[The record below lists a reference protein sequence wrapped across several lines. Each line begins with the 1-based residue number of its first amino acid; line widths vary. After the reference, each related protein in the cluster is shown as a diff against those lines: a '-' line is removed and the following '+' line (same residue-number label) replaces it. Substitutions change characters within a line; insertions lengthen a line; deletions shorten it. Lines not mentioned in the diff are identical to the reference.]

1 MLTRFAMA
9 TDRVESFFIWLQ
21 LVGKQQSRLF
31 GLALALV
38 GFTIVGSPAKA
49 GEPCSMA
56 TMKGDYLYAQ
66 DGVIPGKSV
75 DKNQFFAQAG
85 REHFDG
91 NGAMSGIYS
100 GNFNGTIIRGS
111 YSGTYTMKA
120 DCSGTVRFTDNTKQ
134 VYNYDIFATQGG
146 SEFVFVQTDSNSITS
161 AYQRR
166 RAAP

>member
-1 MLTRFAMA
+1 VFRNGLFIA
-9 TDRVESFFIWLQ
+9 TTALRQRHLAIIDPGVCGRSVEQRSGW
-21 LVGKQQSRLF
+21 
-31 GLALALV
+31 
-38 GFTIVGSPAKA
+38 KA
-49 GEPCSMA
+49 DLLGHCHS
-56 TMKGDYLYAQ
+56 AQ

-91 NGAMSGIYS
+91 NGGMSGIYS

-120 DCSGTVRFTDNTKQ
+120 NCSGTVTFTDNARQ

-166 RAAP
+166 RAAQ

>member
-1 MLTRFAMA
+1 MA
-9 TDRVESFFIWLQ
+9 TDRVEYSFIWLQ
-21 LVGKQQSRLF
+21 LVGKLKTRLL

-38 GFTIVGSPAKA
+38 GVTIVDTPARA

-75 DKNQFFAQAG
+75 DKSQFFAQAG

-91 NGAMSGIYS
+91 NGSMSGIYS
-100 GNFNGTIIRGS
+100 GNFNGTITRGS

-120 DCSGTVRFTDNTKQ
+120 NCSGTVRFTDNTKQ

-146 SEFVFVQTDSNSITS
+146 CEFVFVQTDSNSIAS

>member
-1 MLTRFAMA
+1 
-9 TDRVESFFIWLQ
+9 
-21 LVGKQQSRLF
+21 VGKQKLKLL
-31 GLALALV
+31 GLALALFGV
-38 GFTIVGSPAKA
+38 TIVGAPTRA
-49 GEPCSMA
+49 GEPCSMV

-91 NGAMSGIYS
+91 NGGMSGIYS

-120 DCSGTVRFTDNTKQ
+120 NCSGTVTFTDNARQ

-166 RAAP
+166 RAAQ

>member
-1 MLTRFAMA
+1 
-9 TDRVESFFIWLQ
+9 
-21 LVGKQQSRLF
+21 
-31 GLALALV
+31 
-38 GFTIVGSPAKA
+38 
-49 GEPCSMA
+49 
-56 TMKGDYLYAQ
+56 MKGDYLYAQ

-85 REHFDG
+85 REQFDG

-120 DCSGTVRFTDNTKQ
+120 DCSGTVRFMDNAKQ